1 MKTKKVKDVKEKLD
15 MIKQSRPRIP
25 VKRTAVFDSKKKYKR
40 SRDKRVDEDR

>member
-40 SRDKRVDEDR
+40 SRDKKIHEDR